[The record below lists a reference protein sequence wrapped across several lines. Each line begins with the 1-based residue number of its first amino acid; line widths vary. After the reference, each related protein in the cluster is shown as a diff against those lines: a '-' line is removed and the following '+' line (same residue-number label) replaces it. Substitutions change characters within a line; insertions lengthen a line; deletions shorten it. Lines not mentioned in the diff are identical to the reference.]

1 MTRDVDLIQV
11 PYHAGDDRHGS
22 SLGPRRLIEAG
33 AADRLHISGRAVT
46 VERVDRGAPFRDTAS
61 SAAATNRRLAATVAR
76 AVAADLL
83 PVVLSGSCNSCMG
96 VLAGFDH
103 SRCGAVWID
112 AHADFNTP
120 ESAVSGFFPGMSL
133 AVVTGHC
140 YRSLWAQVGDSTPVS
155 EEATVLIGVR
165 DLSPDAERERLERS
179 AIRTV
184 PPGGDVDAAL
194 DELAARVDDVY
205 VHLDLDALDPEV
217 APGIVDDPVP
227 GGLSLEQLEHA
238 LRAVRERFRV
248 AAIAVTTYNPQRDRD
263 DRTLHAAVRAV
274 EGLRQ

>member
-1 MTRDVDLIQV
+1 MTRAVDLIQV

-120 ESAVSGFFPGMSL
+120 ESSASGFFPGMSL

-140 YRSLWAQVGDSTPVS
+140 YRDYWGRVG
-155 EEATVLIGVR
+155 EIYLH
-165 DLSPDAERERLERS
+165 
-179 AIRTV
+179 
-184 PPGGDVDAAL
+184 VDFDGFA
-194 DELAARVDDVY
+194 
-205 VHLDLDALDPEV
+205 PEV
-217 APGIVDDPVP
+217 APGVVDEPAP
-227 GGLSLEQLEHA
+227 GGLTREQAEEIV
-238 LRAVRERFRV
+238 RAAAGRFR
-248 AAIAVTTYNPQRDRD
+248 IR
-263 DRTLHAAVRAV
+263 
-274 EGLRQ
+274 